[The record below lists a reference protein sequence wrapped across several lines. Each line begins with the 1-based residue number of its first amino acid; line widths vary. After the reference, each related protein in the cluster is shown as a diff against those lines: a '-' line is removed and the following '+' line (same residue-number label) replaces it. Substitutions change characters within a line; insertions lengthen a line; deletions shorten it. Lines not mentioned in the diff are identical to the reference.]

1 MNHCTI
7 LSGAFLSAFVTA
19 SAAQEPSSRID
30 LAVVSDS
37 PFRRFVVVD
46 VPFAQDD
53 SRCPE
58 DRGTLLI
65 SEGMLALMRPIP
77 QEPRPTSGWSATI
90 QPTDDETQ
98 QYRIQTSACNMYI
111 SVRQLIRHEGS
122 WEPLLVP
129 RQQPPSLSLDERR
142 ELQRQFTENLR
153 TPKEPTPSRR
163 ERIDRFEAASKEI
176 RAWGNGSSAFAGS
189 VHSPFAFDDGPQTC
203 FEALGD
209 YHIQRSG
216 IRFSFVTGLPGDLNR
231 FVIERTDLDAI
242 RRRLYFTRG
251 DCRFELTISRS
262 VSRDGQWLSVPLA
275 PIPPRLQPRLQRAL

>member
-1 MNHCTI
+1 MNHRAI
-7 LSGAFLSAFVTA
+7 LLSAFLSAFVTA
-19 SAAQEPSSRID
+19 SAAQEPSGRID

-37 PFRRFVVVD
+37 PFPRFVVVD
-46 VPFAQDD
+46 VSFAQDD
-53 SRCPE
+53 SQCPE
-58 DRGTLLI
+58 DRGTLQI
-65 SEGMLALMRPIP
+65 SRGTLALLRPIP
-77 QEPRPTSGWSATI
+77 QEPRPTSGGRWTI

-129 RQQPPSLSLDERR
+129 RQQRPSLSPDERR

-163 ERIDRFEAASKEI
+163 EMMDRFTAAQKEI
-176 RAWGNGSSAFAGS
+176 RAWGNGSGSFAGS
-189 VHSPFAFDDGPQTC
+189 VRLPLGFDEGPQTC

-209 YHIQRSG
+209 YHIERAG

-231 FVIERTDLDAI
+231 FVIERTDPDAI

-262 VSRDGQWLSVPLA
+262 VSRDGEWLSVPLA
-275 PIPPRLQPRLQRAL
+275 PIPPLLPPRLQRAL